1 MRVVLAHVAPLLE
14 GHAANERL
22 HSAIIAPEQVD
33 QIAASLREF
42 GWTIPVL
49 VDEGGELI
57 AGHGRLRAARLLGLD
72 DAPVLVAKGWSEAQK
87 RAYRI
92 ADNKLALNSGWDT
105 VLLSGELAA
114 LAGEG
119 LAADL
124 LGFSDADM
132 ARLVD
137 DTDRLTLEH
146 AAAAAAA
153 VNPTDWRHAAAQPD
167 TGPHIDASAPR
178 QTDYGRS
185 FADKNLRRMVQFAAA
200 FPDESIVVPVST
212 LPGI

>member
-1 MRVVLAHVAPLLE
+1 M
-14 GHAANERL
+14 
-22 HSAIIAPEQVD
+22 
-33 QIAASLREF
+33 REF

-153 VNPTDWRHAAAQPD
+153 VDPTDWRHAAAQPD

-185 FADKNLRRMVQFAAA
+185 FADKNHAPHGAVRRRFSGRVNCRSGIHVAGYLT
-200 FPDESIVVPVST
+200 T
-212 LPGI
+212 LPPRAILVERLHQATQRAQLQIEQCRNGIE